1 MNISMNGSSISKQ
14 LMLLLAGFA
23 LIITLVLAGVL
34 DSLFSG
40 RAQADIGHEY
50 SELALQTTAT
60 LDRSLFERYREVRL
74 LADRAGLGGQ
84 DATDAEKRRLLEEM
98 QRTYANYAWLGLTD
112 LDGRVL
118 ISANRLLEGADVS
131 QRPWFGNALKG
142 AHLTDVHDAKLLSK
156 LLKPGASEPMR
167 FVDIAFPYRDA
178 DGRVAGVFGAHLNLD
193 WAREIEKSVTLPLL
207 TRKHVDTLVLAS
219 DMTVI
224 IGPEPLLGT
233 RIDLADPAFRAGPLT
248 GYALERFVDGKTR
261 LVGYSKSQ
269 GHSFSPGL
277 GWTVLVH
284 QDVEEAYA
292 PVAQFRRQVVVAGAC
307 IALLFAALA
316 WWLARRISRP
326 LMGLAESARRIE
338 SGESDNIGPVKVGYR
353 EIGMLGAALR
363 SLIGKLKAN
372 EASMREA
379 DRRKDEFLAT
389 LAHELRNPLAP
400 ISSAADLLRLTRVD
414 EAGQRRI
421 GEMIGRQTRH
431 MTGMVDDLLDV
442 ARVTRG
448 QVTLEREPVGMQDVV
463 SEAVEQVAPQIAA
476 KGHRLASQLP
486 PRPLLVMGDRKRLV
500 QVVANLLDNAAKYTP
515 GGGHIGLALALEEGR
530 VVLRLRDDGIGMS
543 ADLIEHAF
551 ELFTQET
558 RKVDRS
564 TGGLG
569 VGLALSKRLV
579 ELHEGS
585 LTVHSAGPGQGSEFV
600 VSLPALAPEAEPAPV
615 AAQAGQVIA
624 AQGLPVL
631 IVDDNTDAADT
642 LGMVVESL
650 GYPVHIEY
658 EPLVALEYART
669 HPVRVCLLDI
679 GMPVMDGYELARHL
693 RALPGMEDALL
704 VAVSGYRPGGT
715 AEGNAP
721 FDHRLVKPADTDRL
735 AALLAETVA

>member
-1 MNISMNGSSISKQ
+1 MNGSSISKQ

-34 DSLFSG
+34 DNLFSG

-50 SELALQTTAT
+50 SELALQTTDT

-74 LADRAGLGGQ
+74 LADRAGLGGP

-112 LDGRVL
+112 MDGRVL
-118 ISANRLLEGADVS
+118 VSANRLLEGADVS

-142 AHLTDVHDAKLLSK
+142 VHLTDVHDAKLLSK

-178 DGRVAGVFGAHLNLD
+178 NGRVAGVFGAHLNLD

-224 IGPEPLLGT
+224 IGPKPLLGT
-233 RIDLADPAFRAGPLT
+233 RIALADPAFRAGQLT
-248 GYALERFVDGKTR
+248 GYALERFADGRTH

-353 EIGMLGAALR
+353 EIGMLGASLR

-414 EAGQRRI
+414 EAQQRRI

-448 QVTLEREPVGMQDVV
+448 QVTLERQPVGMQDVV

-486 PRPLLVMGDRKRLV
+486 AQALMVMGDRKRLV

-515 GGGHIGLALALEEGR
+515 GGGHIALALALEEGR

-585 LTVHSAGPGQGSEFV
+585 LTVHSGGPGQGSEFV
-600 VSLPALAPEAEPAPV
+600 VALPALAPEDAPGPAAAE
-615 AAQAGQVIA
+615 AAQAA
-624 AQGLPVL
+624 PAQGLPVL

-693 RALPGMEDALL
+693 RALPGMEGALL
-704 VAVSGYRPGGT
+704 VAVSGYRPGSTG
-715 AEGNAP
+715 EGNAP
-721 FDHRLVKPADTDRL
+721 FDHRLVKPADTDQL